1 VILNSRIQYTA
12 KYKVNRNTNIT
23 DNQEN
28 AWGLYNQINYAI
40 DRNIR
45 GDSQIEKR
53 ITANKRMEE
62 YLLKE
67 LVTN

>member
-1 VILNSRIQYTA
+1 MILNSRIQYTA